1 MGDIAITVEH
11 VTKSFKIY
19 KEKSQSAKER
29 LIRAGRNPHEV
40 FKALDDVS
48 FEVHEGET
56 FALLGHNG
64 SGKSTLLKCVAGTLR
79 PSSGRIVAR
88 GRLAALLELGAGF
101 HPDLTGR
108 ENIYLNGSILGFS
121 ASQID
126 QIFDDIV
133 AFAQLEEFIDNQVKH
148 YSSGMYA
155 RLGFAVAINVEPE
168 VLLVDE
174 VLAVG
179 DEAFQRKCIERVKK
193 LQADG
198 RTILLVSHAADLVRQ
213 LADRAAVLDHGRLVG
228 VAEPGEAIRVLRET
242 LERRGIAAPDLEAE
256 PPAPAEPGPVLA
268 AVEGT
273 EWSGPPPE
281 VDEPLRTSA
290 DKVVEITKVACEY
303 PTADARYLEPNEPLR
318 IRVDYVAP
326 ERIPDVAFTL
336 EIRDRGQNIVYATD
350 TEILQQPIVTV
361 NGVGAV
367 CFDLPRVPLLD
378 GQFSVSVIITNRA
391 GGQVFDRLD
400 DAAGFEV
407 VQREPHRGYAALE
420 PTIVHFFHGTGF

>member
-1 MGDIAITVEH
+1 
-11 VTKSFKIY
+11 
-19 KEKSQSAKER
+19 
-29 LIRAGRNPHEV
+29 V

-48 FEVHEGET
+48 FEVQ
-56 FALLGHNG
+56 
-64 SGKSTLLKCVAGTLR
+64 AGGDLR
-79 PSSGRIVAR
+79 PPRPQRLGQVHPAQVHRRHPAAQQSDASWPR

-121 ASQID
+121 RIQID
-126 QIFDDIV
+126 RIFDDIV
-133 AFAQLEEFIDNQVKH
+133 AFAELEEFIDQQVKH

-168 VLLVDE
+168 ILLVDE

-179 DEAFQRKCIERVKK
+179 DESFQRKCIDRVRE

-213 LADRAAVLDHGRLVG
+213 LADRAAVLDHGRLVE

-256 PPAPAEPGPVLA
+256 PVTPAEPGPVLA

-281 VDEPLRTSA
+281 SGEPVRTSG
-290 DKVVEITKVACEY
+290 DKVVEITKVAWPST
-303 PTADARYLEPNEPLR
+303 PTPSAKFLLPNQPMR
-318 IRVDYVAP
+318 IRIDYFAP
-326 ERIPDVAFTL
+326 ERIDRHLHGVRGPGPRRGHLRQRHPDHGAAHPRLRRRGRGVLRPAAGPAARRRVPDL
-336 EIRDRGQNIVYATD
+336 GDRHH
-350 TEILQQPIVTV
+350 PHRRP
-361 NGVGAV
+361 GVRPPRRWRRLRGGAERTPSGLPGPGAHHRAL
-367 CFDLPRVPLLD
+367 LPRHRLLAVARR
-378 GQFSVSVIITNRA
+378 QPV
-391 GGQVFDRLD
+391 
-400 DAAGFEV
+400 
-407 VQREPHRGYAALE
+407 
-420 PTIVHFFHGTGF
+420 

>member
-48 FEVHEGET
+48 FDVQQGET

-121 ASQID
+121 RIQID
-126 QIFDDIV
+126 RIFDDIV
-133 AFAQLEEFIDNQVKH
+133 AFAELEEFIDNQVKH

-213 LADRAAVLDHGRLVG
+213 LADRAAVLDHGRLVE
-228 VAEPGEAIRVLRET
+228 VAEPAEAIRVLRET

-256 PPAPAEPGPVLA
+256 PPTPAEPGPVLA
-268 AVEGT
+268 AGGHRMVGAATEAGSRGT
-273 EWSGPPPE
+273 SG
-281 VDEPLRTSA
+281 

-303 PTADARYLEPNEPLR
+303 PTTSARYLEPNEPLR

-326 ERIPDVAFTL
+326 NRIPDVAFTL
-336 EIRDRGQNIVYATD
+336 EVRDRGENIVYATD
-350 TEILQQPIVTV
+350 TEMLQQPIVTV

-378 GQFSVSVIITNRA
+378 GQFSVSVTVTNRA

-400 DAAGFEV
+400 DGAGFEV
-407 VQREPHRGYAALE
+407 VQSEPHRGYLALE

>member
-48 FEVHEGET
+48 FDVQQGET

-121 ASQID
+121 HTQID
-126 QIFDDIV
+126 RIFDDIV
-133 AFAQLEEFIDNQVKH
+133 AFAELEEFIDNQVKH

-242 LERRGIAAPDLEAE
+242 LERRGIAAPDLDAE

-281 VDEPLRTSA
+281 VHEPLHTSTG
-290 DKVVEITKVACEY
+290 KVVEITKVACEY
-303 PTADARYLEPNEPLR
+303 PTTDARYLEPNEPLR
-318 IRVDYVAP
+318 VRVDYVAP

-336 EIRDRGQNIVYATD
+336 EIRDRAQNTVYATD
-350 TEILQQPIVTV
+350 TETLHQPIVTV

-367 CFDLPRVPLLD
+367 CFDLPRIPLLD
-378 GQFSVSVIITNRA
+378 GQFSVSVVITNRA

-400 DAAGFEV
+400 DGAGFEV
-407 VQREPHRGYAALE
+407 VQSEAHRGYVALE